1 MISKVSDSRTAI
13 LDAAELLFAERGFS
27 AATIKQ
33 IGEKS
38 GQNTA
43 LIYYYFDNKATLY
56 RHVLDRIVGE
66 IAGEGTA
73 RAAGATSPQDVIRAV
88 VAAQV
93 SVLARRSHLP
103 LLITRE
109 LIDWKAAHAEGA
121 IRQLASTL
129 FERLRVAI
137 EEGQRSGTFRSDFD
151 PRFAAISVIAQVAY
165 LILARPIAGVLL
177 GRGSAGP
184 TPEDLDRFGRH
195 AAAFAIAALQS
206 RVGSTAANADDE
218 SRSGMTPH
226 GAGASTGAPSD
237 NRGGPS

>member
-1 MISKVSDSRTAI
+1 MIVRASDARTAI
-13 LDAAELLFAERGFS
+13 LDAAEQLFAELGFS

-56 RHVLDRIVGE
+56 QHVLNRIIAE
-66 IAGEGTA
+66 IAGEGGA
-73 RAAGATSPQDVIRAV
+73 RAAAASAPQDVIKAV

-93 SVLARRSHLP
+93 SVLSRRSHLP

-129 FERLRVAI
+129 FERLRAAI
-137 EEGQRSGTFRSDFD
+137 EEGQRSGSFRSDLN

-177 GRGSAGP
+177 GRGAAGP
-184 TPEDLDRFGRH
+184 TAEDLERFGQH
-195 AAAFAIAALQS
+195 AATFAIAALQS
-206 RVGSTAANADDE
+206 HGEPSDPAVSADDL
-218 SRSGMTPH
+218 TQH
-226 GAGASTGAPSD
+226 GAAGNVAPQPRKTGGTP
-237 NRGGPS
+237 